1 MGDDDGAG
9 FDALMKKEPRQG
21 VGGGKNQPAGGG
33 LSQQPGSGNIWS
45 SGPGL
50 DKIGAQGGGYRL
62 DHAMFKN
69 EQTGPQLGQARA
81 RLQSGISATSGR
93 SREGNDEEGKTESLF
108 SKFTV
113 QQVSAK

>member
-9 FDALMKKEPRQG
+9 FDSLMKKAPKQG
-21 VGGGKNQPAGGG
+21 VGGGTKQPAGGG
-33 LSQQPGSGNIWS
+33 LAQQPGGGNVWA

-50 DKIGAQGGGYRL
+50 DKIGASGGGYRL

-69 EQTGPQLGQARA
+69 ESTGPQLGQARG
-81 RLQSGISATSGR
+81 RLQSGISAASGR
-93 SREGNDEEGKTESLF
+93 SGEGNEEEGKTESLF